1 MWTWWVVVVAQN
13 WKFKMIL
20 LFLLFDLNL
29 ILLFQ
34 VALVETA
41 YWQKIMKTLYCS
53 VKFYWKCFANL
64 FVKRILSK
72 IFCLYEI
79 LCVLLFPLNT
89 VWKFVIVLVSLL
101 FIGFIACCL
110 RQSIS
115 RLLLVCQSHSLKILW
130 KLSTVILIIDYV
142 LMIWLIDW
150 LICKWISAW
159 YNPHIPVL

>member
-1 MWTWWVVVVAQN
+1 MWTWWVAVVAQN
-13 WKFKMIL
+13 WKFKTIL

-41 YWQKIMKTLYCS
+41 YWQKIMKTLYCF

-72 IFCLYEI
+72 IFCLSEI
-79 LCVLLFPLNT
+79 LCVLLFPSNT
-89 VWKFVIVLVSLL
+89 VWNFVMVLVYFSSPLL
-101 FIGFIACCL
+101 HVVTF
-110 RQSIS
+110 
-115 RLLLVCQSHSLKILW
+115 RLLLVCQYCSWKILW
-130 KLSTVILIIDYV
+130 KLSTVILIIEYS
-142 LMIWLIDW
+142 LMIRLIDW